1 MKKNKKVL
9 LVWLRLIFWT
19 ALTIAT
25 LYYVNVD
32 ETQKANYYLI
42 ILMISVINNGIAGI
56 KDSLDVIWHRIYKL
70 GNKEE
75 VKKVEFQEEESK

>member
-32 ETQKANYYLI
+32 ETQKANYYL
-42 ILMISVINNGIAGI
+42 
-56 KDSLDVIWHRIYKL
+56 R
-70 GNKEE
+70 
-75 VKKVEFQEEESK
+75 